1 MKIVREAK
9 KLSEKI
15 NFEKKM
21 DCYADMQSF
30 ITWKGH
36 KGNFKN
42 NIKCRLINP
51 AKSEMEIVSK
61 KYL

>member
-30 ITWKGH
+30 IT
-36 KGNFKN
+36 
-42 NIKCRLINP
+42 
-51 AKSEMEIVSK
+51 
-61 KYL
+61 